1 MSNPSVL
8 PTADLLAILTRV
20 ALFQNFSPGELS
32 QILAAGQ
39 PRCLEEN
46 CFFFQ
51 QGDPASR
58 LYVLADGRVRLSQV
72 TLDGQQIILRVIVPG
87 QMFGAIGLAQ
97 PDALYPVSAEASE
110 DSQAISWETGIFRRL
125 SETKPGVSLDLMGLM
140 SDYLQEIQD
149 RYRELATERTEQRV
163 ARALLRLT
171 AQLGRKVEEGVL
183 VDMALSRQSLAEM
196 TGTTL
201 YTVSRLL
208 SDWERRGL
216 IQTGRE
222 RVVIIKPH
230 DLVQI
235 IENPIK

>member
-1 MSNPSVL
+1 
-8 PTADLLAILTRV
+8 
-20 ALFQNFSPGELS
+20 
-32 QILAAGQ
+32 
-39 PRCLEEN
+39 
-46 CFFFQ
+46 
-51 QGDPASR
+51 
-58 LYVLADGRVRLSQV
+58 
-72 TLDGQQIILRVIVPG
+72 
-87 QMFGAIGLAQ
+87 
-97 PDALYPVSAEASE
+97 
-110 DSQAISWETGIFRRL
+110 
-125 SETKPGVSLDLMGLM
+125 MGLM